1 MNTGTVDG
9 GNPAHEDRLPWL
21 ESAEEEH
28 QEGPSM
34 WRLVGLGLVVLAL
47 VAAAVFA
54 FVRFQSQTVADG
66 SGQLIAAA
74 KGDYKVKPDE
84 PGGMKVEGQGDTKF
98 AASQGVTSNASID
111 VSKMPEAPVTGRTT
125 TTPRA
130 SASGAAKVV
139 AAVPERSGPLA
150 PKAPASAPRANAQ
163 GATGGGSVVQLGSF
177 PSEAGA
183 NAAWGQL
190 SKRFGYLAAL
200 GKSVER
206 AEVNG
211 AATYR
216 LRVNAGSA
224 GNAETIC
231 GRLKVAGEGCF
242 VPR

>member
-1 MNTGTVDG
+1 MQSGATMDG
-9 GNPAHEDRLPWL
+9 LPPDEDRLPWL

-28 QEGPSM
+28 DEGPSFL
-34 WRLVGLGLVVLAL
+34 RLAGLALVVLAL

-54 FVRFQSQTVADG
+54 FMRFQSQTVADG
-66 SGQLIAAA
+66 SGQLIPAQ
-74 KGDYKVKPDE
+74 KGEYKLKPDE

-98 AASQGVTSNASID
+98 AASEGAASNASID
-111 VSKMPEAPVTGRTT
+111 VSKMPEAPVVGRIAAQ
-125 TTPRA
+125 P
-130 SASGAAKVV
+130 GAAAGGASKVV
-139 AAVPERSGPLA
+139 AAVPPPSGQLA
-150 PKAPASAPRANAQ
+150 PKNLAAQRVNPQ

-177 PSEAGA
+177 PAESSA
-183 NAAWGQL
+183 NAAWNQL
-190 SKRFGYLAAL
+190 SKRFAYLAPL

-224 GNAETIC
+224 GAAESLC
-231 GRLKVAGEGCF
+231 GRLKVAGEACF

>member
-1 MNTGTVDG
+1 MNTGALDG
-9 GNPAHEDRLPWL
+9 GEERLPWL

-28 QEGPSM
+28 QEGPSVL
-34 WRLVGLGLVVLAL
+34 RLVALALVVLAL
-47 VAAAVFA
+47 IAAAVFA
-54 FVRFQSQTVADG
+54 FFRFQDETVADG
-66 SGQLIAAA
+66 SGQLITAA

-84 PGGMKVEGQGDTKF
+84 PGGMKVDGQGDTKF

-111 VSKMPEAPVTGRTT
+111 VSKMPEAPVTGQTAAA
-125 TTPRA
+125 PRPA
-130 SASGAAKVV
+130 ASGASRVV
-139 AAVPERSGPLA
+139 AAVPARAGSLA
-150 PKAPASAPRANAQ
+150 PQAPAIAPRANPQ

-177 PSEAGA
+177 PTESGA
-183 NAAWGQL
+183 SAAWGQL
-190 SKRFGYLAAL
+190 SKRFAYLAPL
-200 GKSVER
+200 GKTVER

-224 GNAETIC
+224 GNAEAIC